1 MENSLEKLEQ
11 IMKPYFDKKK
21 EIEGIAN
28 YITDEKTEFERELAD
43 LDSKKEQSINEL
55 NQKLVQLK
63 ESKKL
68 KILELKAKRDQSIKE
83 LKLRLERLRDSKE
96 KEIQEYLEQLYLE
109 NPTASPLYISMVKKD
124 LDKAYAEQEK
134 DLNDRIESLKR
145 TTEQEIRTLKSDS
158 NDEKELINEMDNINK
173 EFKVNA
179 DVIDEKINNLSTR
192 PNYSRVYEKELFNL
206 KGDIRKK
213 LFAYKKEL
221 DLELQREKM
230 KFDNSMLDLSEFKY
244 EYNDQHQVTN
254 GSKWRAL
261 YERSNQIIDKINNI
275 KEALKA
281 LEKNLDLTDFKNDK
295 YISLA
300 PWEQAEYDRRNKI
313 TNDENNINVSSDLV
327 DIENKI
333 NNDENNRNVPKDL
346 VDTYTPVKSDF
357 SIVDGEYVVDD
368 YEKLSSLIYNEIVDI
383 AKNMRSVKL
392 DFSSDENINDRY
404 YFSDKENK
412 NSKFDYKGVVYLNKE
427 KPIRL
432 PNNEYIYSDDIKKAI
447 KNYYKKNKGQRFYV
461 NEVDKTLTISRET
474 VRKLRKSLKVHS
486 TIILLEDKKL
496 SDFDVKKV
504 FGKERFEKI
513 KNMVDIG
520 TIKTKLPVG
529 EYISRNEFISKLNK
543 TLTSENWLKK
553 LNQKFKRKDSH
564 KVDQVD
570 TEVVPEQFFED
581 DLFEISED
589 SEEHVNTYTR

>member
-1 MENSLEKLEQ
+1 
-11 IMKPYFDKKK
+11 MKPYFDKKK

-28 YITDEKTEFERELAD
+28 YIKDEKTEFERELAD

-55 NQKLVQLK
+55 NQKLAQLK

-68 KILELKAKRDQSIKE
+68 KISELKAKRDQSIKE
-83 LKLRLERLRDSKE
+83 LKLRLERLRDNKE
-96 KEIQEYLEQLYLE
+96 KEIQEYLEQLCLE

-124 LDKAYAEQEK
+124 LDKAYEEQEK

-230 KFDNSMLDLSEFKY
+230 KFDNSTLDLSEFKY

-254 GSKWRAL
+254 GSKWREL

-313 TNDENNINVSSDLV
+313 TNDDNNSNVSSDLV

-412 NSKFDYKGVVYLNKE
+412 NSEFDYKGVVYLNKE

-461 NEVDKTLTISRET
+461 KEADKTLTISRET

>member
-254 GSKWRAL
+254 GSKWREL

-313 TNDENNINVSSDLV
+313 TNDDNNSNVSSDLV

-383 AKNMRSVKL
+383 AKNMKSVKL

-412 NSKFDYKGVVYLNKE
+412 NSEFDYKGVVYLNKE
-427 KPIRL
+427 KPTCL

-461 NEVDKTLTISRET
+461 KEADKTLTISRET
-474 VRKLRKSLKVHS
+474 VRKLRKSLKEHS